1 VVFVVLCARVRA
13 CVHACVG
20 AYACMRVRA
29 HACLWACAV
38 QRLEV
43 MVTLMLARERP
54 APAGAAAAGCT
65 ALAVALTGLPSRPLE
80 IIAEAVAALVV

>member
-1 VVFVVLCARVRA
+1 
-13 CVHACVG
+13 
-20 AYACMRVRA
+20 MT
-29 HACLWACAV
+29 CAV

-65 ALAVALTGLPSRPLE
+65 ALAVALIGLPSGLLE
-80 IIAEAVAALVV
+80 MIAEAVAALGYADV

>member
-1 VVFVVLCARVRA
+1 
-13 CVHACVG
+13 
-20 AYACMRVRA
+20 
-29 HACLWACAV
+29 V

-65 ALAVALTGLPSRPLE
+65 ALAAALAGLPSRPLE
-80 IIAEAVAALVV
+80 MIAEAVAALVV

>member
-1 VVFVVLCARVRA
+1 MCVRA
-13 CVHACVG
+13 CV
-20 AYACMRVRA
+20 RVRA
-29 HACLWACAV
+29 HACLLRCAV

-65 ALAVALTGLPSRPLE
+65 DLAMALTGLPSRPLE
-80 IIAEAVAALVV
+80 MIAEAVAALGYADV

>member
-1 VVFVVLCARVRA
+1 MCVRA
-13 CVHACVG
+13 CV
-20 AYACMRVRA
+20 RVRA
-29 HACLWACAV
+29 HACLLTCAV

-65 ALAVALTGLPSRPLE
+65 ALAVALIRLPSGPLE
-80 IIAEAVAALVV
+80 MIAEAVAALGYADV

>member
-1 VVFVVLCARVRA
+1 
-13 CVHACVG
+13 
-20 AYACMRVRA
+20 MT
-29 HACLWACAV
+29 CAV

-80 IIAEAVAALVV
+80 MIAEAVAALGYADV

>member
-1 VVFVVLCARVRA
+1 MR
-13 CVHACVG
+13 CV
-20 AYACMRVRA
+20 RVRA
-29 HACLWACAV
+29 HACLLTCAV

-43 MVTLMLARERP
+43 MVTLMLGRERP

-80 IIAEAVAALVV
+80 MIAEAVAALGYADV